1 MIKITI
7 YQTPSCDISG
17 FTCSGHAGYAAYGSD
32 IVCASVSVLV
42 INTINAIEKFTTC
55 DFTCDAEE
63 EGGDIDVAFP
73 SGITEDVKLL
83 LDTMILGLKEIQNDY
98 GNDYIIL
105 DFEEV

>member
-1 MIKITI
+1 MTKITI
-7 YQTPSCDISG
+7 YQNPNHDISG
-17 FTCSGHAGYAAYGSD
+17 FTCCGHAGYAAYGND
-32 IVCASVSVLV
+32 IVCASISVLV
-42 INTINAIEKFTTC
+42 INTINAIEQFTTC
-55 DFTCDAEE
+55 DFICDADEE
-63 EGGDIDVAFP
+63 SGDITVQFP